1 MRELSGLEGA
11 DDDLGHKFEF
21 KLAYDRVKHKSYLT
35 QVRKSARI
43 NNRVNREEGSEGES
57 E

>member
-1 MRELSGLEGA
+1 MRELSGFEGV